1 MTKLVVI
8 NLGEGSL
15 NQGFPRVTVQLW
27 ETNNSR
33 PTQFYG
39 GLPSAPEIYEL
50 YKRFK
55 SIYSALYQSLRKRT
69 PLTLVKKPKIE
80 TSTEFANNI
89 KLDVEANTL
98 SNSEAIESGDLE
110 SEDLE
115 SENLESEDLEIDTE
129 GLTNVSESDFNE
141 VCEWLCEHINIW
153 LNSTSF
159 RPIDRNLR
167 SRLSLDED
175 FQVIIESNDYTIRRL
190 PWHLWDFFEDY
201 QKAEVGLSK
210 LNYEQVQKN
219 SQKNIKKVRIL
230 AILGNSQGIDVQQ
243 DRILLE
249 QLPDASMKFLVEPSR
264 RELDKWLW
272 DKQGWDILFFA
283 GHSHSQEDTGKI
295 HINRKN
301 CLTVAE
307 LKNALKYA
315 IARGL
320 KLAIFNS
327 CDGLGLAKELGDL
340 NIPQT
345 IVMRENV
352 PDLIA
357 HEFLKNFLTS
367 FAAGESLHL
376 AVRYA
381 RLQLQGLEDNFPGAS
396 WLPVICQNPAEITPT
411 WEELR
416 GRKKRD
422 IFSRF
427 NRVNLQTA
435 LTISV
440 MVTACLTGVRTLGLM
455 QKWELSA
462 FDSMTRI
469 KPAEAPDKR
478 ILVITLTEADIQ
490 AQRERQKSSLSDPV
504 LQELL
509 EKLELHRPK
518 AIGLDIYRD
527 FSVDTKYPNLAN
539 RLRKNDN
546 FFAICKASGQNQHS
560 PGTSPPPEIPA
571 QRVGFSD
578 VVEDS
583 DFVIRRQ
590 LISLTPEPD
599 SSCKTQ
605 YSFSLQ
611 LAKKY
616 LESQG
621 IKLQFNNKGHFQFRD
636 VVFKPIDVPTG
647 GYQKFDSAGH
657 QVLLNYRLSPTVGKQ
672 ITLAQALNGDF
683 NSDWIKNNIV
693 LIGVEAESVRDTFL
707 TPHGKLS
714 GVIIHAHM
722 VSQILSAVLD
732 GRSLL
737 WVWSGSGELIWIWF
751 WSLLG
756 GVIALYNGSQ
766 LQRSIF
772 IGNALLTQFLV
783 CFLLLLQGG
792 WIPIV
797 PSVLS
802 FLITTLFV
810 KIYTDFSVQKKA
822 LGSVQQP
829 VRY

>member
-8 NLGEGSL
+8 NLGEGNL

-50 YKRFK
+50 YKHFK
-55 SIYSALYQSLRKRT
+55 SIYSALYQSLRKRA
-69 PLTLVKKPKIE
+69 PLTLVKKSKLE

-89 KLDVEANTL
+89 ELDINAEIV
-98 SNSEAIESGDLE
+98 SNSEVIELEDAE

-115 SENLESEDLEIDTE
+115 SEDLESEDLEIDTE

-141 VCEWLCEHINIW
+141 VCDLLCEQINNW

-219 SQKNIKKVRIL
+219 SQKNVKKVRIL
-230 AILGNSQGIDVQQ
+230 AILGNSQGIDIQQ

-264 RELDKWLW
+264 RELNKWLW

-283 GHSHSQEDTGKI
+283 GHSDSQEDTGKI

-315 IARGL
+315 IAGGL

-416 GRKKRD
+416 GSKKRN

-435 LTISV
+435 LTIGV
-440 MVTACLTGVRTLGLM
+440 MVTACLTGIRTLGLM

-462 FDSMTRI
+462 FDSMTRM
-469 KPAEAPDKR
+469 KPAEAVDKR

-504 LQELL
+504 LQKLL
-509 EKLELHRPK
+509 EKLEPHQPK

-527 FSVDTKYPNLAN
+527 FPVETEYPNLAN
-539 RLRKNDN
+539 RLRNNDN
-546 FFAICKASGQNQHS
+546 FFAICKASGQTQQS
-560 PGTSPPPEIPA
+560 PAIASPPEISK
-571 QRVGFSD
+571 QRIGFSD

-583 DFVIRRQ
+583 DFVVRRQ
-590 LISLTPEPD
+590 LISLTPEPN
-599 SSCKTQ
+599 SSCQTQ

-621 IKLQFNNKGHFQFRD
+621 IKLQFNNKGYFQFGD
-636 VVFKPIDVPTG
+636 VVFDPIDVPTG
-647 GYQKFDSAGH
+647 GYQKFDAAGH
-657 QVLLNYRLSPTVGKQ
+657 QVLLNYRVSPTVGRQ
-672 ITLAQALNGDF
+672 ITLAQALKGDF
-683 NSDWIKNNIV
+683 NSDWVKNSIV

-707 TPHGKLS
+707 TPHGELS
-714 GVIIHAHM
+714 GVMIHAHM

-737 WVWSGSGELIWIWF
+737 WVWFGVGEVLWIYF

-756 GVIALYNGSQ
+756 AAIALYNGSQ
-766 LQRSIF
+766 LQKSIF
-772 IGNALLTQFLV
+772 IVNALLTQFLV

-802 FLITTLFV
+802 LLITAIIV
-810 KIYTDFSVQKKA
+810 KTYTDLSDKKT
-822 LGSVQQP
+822 LSSYDRQP
-829 VRY
+829 VHH